1 MLPAISQSM
10 DETSAE
16 TLEFPR
22 LLELVAESCATEPGH
37 RWTLALAPSAER
49 DWAAAEQRR
58 VAEMRRLLADG
69 RSFNFGGLF
78 DPEALLD
85 KAGISGA
92 VLELEEARDMALLV
106 ERLDEFRREFQTFA
120 AENAAE
126 DERLPR
132 NDALW
137 APAAPLLNADFSGL
151 MASMAGKFEPDGS
164 LASHASPEL
173 ARIRRRIEAQRREI
187 EKHLQGTL
195 RRLDAEGALQ
205 DNSVRLRGER
215 FVLPVKAEW
224 KRRVPGVVHG
234 ASSSGQTFFVEPME
248 VIERNNDLQRLI
260 EEEQAEV
267 RRILAAMTRRIA
279 VDAEAIAA
287 GARVLAMMD
296 SLCARARFAAAFG
309 GIEPR
314 FSPANSERI
323 VLKSARHPL
332 LEQRLRAAAREDSTA
347 GSAEE
352 SGGVTEA
359 IPTNFAVPL
368 DLEMPA
374 DAPQL
379 VISGPNTGGKTV
391 ALKTVG
397 LLALMAQ
404 SGIPIPAESAELPL
418 LDAVLAD
425 IGDAQSIT
433 QDLSTFSAHIHR
445 LNGIAQRATSHSL
458 VLLDEL
464 GSATDP
470 DEGAAL
476 AAAVAAH
483 FLERRAWSLI
493 STHQTALKVY
503 AANTPGVRNAAAGF
517 DEAKLAPTYRI
528 HVGAPGISAGI
539 SIAERLGLDPAVVAA
554 ARRRLGKQ
562 PEEIAR
568 FLDRLHA
575 DLLAVNTERANL
587 ESRQAEVA
595 AERRRLERE
604 GGEEQRRKLKEL
616 EGKLTSLIKDFEH
629 RLREALAAVE
639 DRAAREKASRQA
651 ERTAAK
657 LRREFEERMRASAV
671 AHRTRSD
678 VAHPNAEPHI
688 VRGIQV
694 GDMVRLRSLGKS
706 ARVER
711 RLDGDMFEVSAGAL
725 RMRVRRGDIA
735 EVVSAS
741 GSDGS
746 GTAVSPVAA
755 ARSRGIRVARVHEGA
770 ALASEINVIGRTA
783 EEATDAVEKF
793 LDQAFLDGMAQVRIV
808 HGVGMGVLRKTLRQ
822 YLAGHPQV
830 AAVRE
835 APPSEG
841 GAGATIV
848 ELRQ

>member
-1 MLPAISQSM
+1 MLPATPQPL

-16 TLEFPR
+16 TLEFPH
-22 LLELVAESCATEPGH
+22 LLELVAASCATEPG
-37 RWTLALAPSAER
+37 RAWTLALTPSR
-49 DWAAAEQRR
+49 DRLWAAAEQRR
-58 VAEMRRLLADG
+58 VAEMRRLLAGG
-69 RSFNFGGLF
+69 RTFSFGGLF
-78 DPEALLD
+78 DPEVLLD
-85 KAGISGA
+85 KAAISGA

-106 ERLDEFRREFQTFA
+106 ERLDGFRREFQTFA
-120 AENAAE
+120 AEDEAE
-126 DERLPR
+126 DEGSPR

-137 APAAPLLNADFSGL
+137 APATPLLEADFSAL

-164 LASHASPEL
+164 LASHASPDL

-195 RRLDAEGALQ
+195 RRLEAEGALQ
-205 DNSVRLRGER
+205 DDSVRLRGER

-248 VIERNNDLQRLI
+248 VIERNNDLQRLL
-260 EEEQAEV
+260 EEEQTEV
-267 RRILAAMTRRIA
+267 RRILAGMTRRVA
-279 VDAEAIAA
+279 AEFEVIAA

-309 GIEPR
+309 GTEPR
-314 FSPANSERI
+314 FSPAGSERI
-323 VLKSARHPL
+323 ALRSARHPL
-332 LEQRLRAAAREDSTA
+332 LEQRLRAAAWADSSA
-347 GSAEE
+347 GPVGGL
-352 SGGVTEA
+352 SGSTEA
-359 IPTNFAVPL
+359 VPTNFAVPL
-368 DLEMPA
+368 DLEMA
-374 DAPQL
+374 AETPQL

-391 ALKTVG
+391 ALKTMG

-404 SGIPIPAESAELPL
+404 SGIPVPAESAELPL
-418 LDAVLAD
+418 FDAVLAD
-425 IGDAQSIT
+425 IGDAQSIA
-433 QDLSTFSAHIHR
+433 QDLSTFSAHIRR
-445 LNGIAQRATSHSL
+445 LNAIAQRATDHSL

-503 AANTPGVRNAAAGF
+503 AANTPGARNAAAGF
-517 DEAKLAPTYRI
+517 DETKFAPTYRI
-528 HVGAPGISAGI
+528 HIGSPGVSAGI
-539 SIAERLGLDPAVVAA
+539 SIAERLSLDPAVVAA
-554 ARRRLGKQ
+554 ARQRLGKQ

-575 DLLAVNTERANL
+575 DLLAVNSERAQL
-587 ESRQAEVA
+587 ERREAEVA

-616 EGKLTSLIKDFEH
+616 EGKLTTLVKDFEH
-629 RLREALAAVE
+629 RLREALAGVE

-657 LRREFEERMRASAV
+657 LRREFEDRMRASAV
-671 AHRTRSD
+671 AHRTGSD
-678 VAHPNAEPHI
+678 AGDPNAEPHI
-688 VRGIQV
+688 VRGVQV
-694 GDMVRLRSLGKS
+694 GDTVRLRSLGKS

-711 RLDGDMFEVSAGAL
+711 RLDGDMFEVSAGAI

-735 EVVSAS
+735 GIVSGGA
-741 GSDGS
+741 GVAGA
-746 GTAVSPVAA
+746 AVSPVAA
-755 ARSRGIRVARVHEGA
+755 ARSRGIRVARAHEDGA
-770 ALASEINVIGRTA
+770 VASEINVIGRTT

-793 LDQAFLDGMAQVRIV
+793 LDEAFLDGMTQVRIV
-808 HGVGMGVLRKTLRQ
+808 HGVGKGVLRKALRQ

-835 APPSEG
+835 APPNEG